1 MNIKGEQRNNTL
13 TTKRKYIEMVTI
25 FQCTKK
31 KHRNGNNL
39 SMDFK
44 NINKAT
50 TFQWTSKTSKWQQLF
65 NELDGVKV
73 KQQVHLSTIQL
84 RGSNLI

>member
-31 KHRNGNNL
+31 
-39 SMDFK
+39 
-44 NINKAT
+44 NIKMAT
-50 TFQWTSKTSKWQQLF
+50 TFQSTSKTSKWQQLF

>member
-1 MNIKGEQRNNTL
+1 M
-13 TTKRKYIEMVTI
+13 EMAT
-25 FQCTKK
+25 
-31 KHRNGNNL
+31 NL
-39 SMDFK
+39 SMDLK

-73 KQQVHLSTIQL
+73 KQQVHLSIIQL
-84 RGSNLI
+84 SGSNL